1 MNALA
6 CGVRLLGGKGRWP
19 HPGGGEPVGELTVD
33 LDNQAVRHEHVEN
46 GDGSRIYDDH
56 YQCGHQ
62 GDFERGR
69 EVVPDAR

>member
-1 MNALA
+1 
-6 CGVRLLGGKGRWP
+6 VP

-56 YQCGHQ
+56 YQCGTKATLSE
-62 GDFERGR
+62 GARWF
-69 EVVPDAR
+69 PDAR